1 MTFHLSYLGIG
12 TLKKEH
18 IQQIKGLNFPNC
30 QAKKIMNDISTDPC
44 NCWDVNTFEDKLT
57 ELKERWLEIE
67 TGFKKNEHTDQ
78 FVKYFQNH
86 KKRGN

>member
-30 QAKKIMNDISTDPC
+30 KVKKIMNDISTDPC
-44 NCWDVNTFEDKLT
+44 NCWDVNAFEDKLT
-57 ELKERWLEIE
+57 ELKERRLEIE
-67 TGFKKNEHTDQ
+67 TNLKKTNTLI
-78 FVKYFQNH
+78 NL
-86 KKRGN
+86 